1 MVEPLFYIPITQPPV
16 LSAQGL
22 FGKVY
27 NSPPPARPL
36 GWGVGPGAWQQSV
49 LSPHCTFPQVSTSS
63 WRGSKTSL
71 PMHSARSHS
80 ALGTRMSPY
89 ASSGARQ
96 WYVPMLIPLRAT
108 RGRCEP
114 PPPPSVMLSGGMVTL
129 LGTTARNAVSP
140 ETYCPLSLMF
150 GNIHGSQLLEP
161 GIPRAVHCMLS

>member
-1 MVEPLFYIPITQPPV
+1 MVEPLFCIPIAQLPG

-22 FGKVY
+22 FGQVY
-27 NSPPPARPL
+27 NSPARAGLL

-49 LSPHCTFPQVSTSS
+49 LSPHCTFPQVSTNS

-80 ALGTRMSPY
+80 ALGTQTSPY
-89 ASSGARQ
+89 ASSGAGQ
-96 WYVPMLIPLRAT
+96 WYVPMLVFLHTT

-114 PPPPSVMLSGGMVTL
+114 PVMLCGGMVTPL
-129 LGTTARNAVSP
+129 DTTARNAISP
-140 ETYCPLSLMF
+140 ETYGPLSLMF

-161 GIPRAVHCMLS
+161 GIPRAVHCMLP

>member
-1 MVEPLFYIPITQPPV
+1 MERGTPCFSFWSQPPTLESTVVEPLFYIPITQPPV

-49 LSPHCTFPQVSTSS
+49 LSPHCTFPQVSISS

-108 RGRCEP
+108 RGRCDTIWWD
-114 PPPPSVMLSGGMVTL
+114 GHT
-129 LGTTARNAVSP
+129 
-140 ETYCPLSLMF
+140 
-150 GNIHGSQLLEP
+150 
-161 GIPRAVHCMLS
+161 PRYHSSKCCQS